1 MRGGNG
7 TIGYADAS
15 QIGDLK
21 HAKVK
26 VGDEFVAYSP
36 EAAAKIV
43 EVSDRAA
50 DRPQYSYAVD
60 LKRDT
65 AEQGAYPIVLVSYE
79 LACTKYPDA
88 NTAALV
94 KSWLTYVVSEDGQK
108 VAANAAGS
116 APISSATRDIAM
128 KGINAIS

>member
-1 MRGGNG
+1 MSSSARIFARLLTPKGKR
-7 TIGYADAS
+7 
-15 QIGDLK
+15 LL
-21 HAKVK
+21 
-26 VGDEFVAYSP
+26 
-36 EAAAKIV
+36 
-43 EVSDRAA
+43 
-50 DRPQYSYAVD
+50 SYAVD